1 MERYPKAFKHRV
13 CGAYQKGKRDKGF
26 GALSKRFGVAKSV
39 IETWYE
45 KWDLGGRT
53 PEAFEDD
60 AGGDRRSILT
70 PKEKERH
77 ILDYVSLKN
86 SKREPVDYVNVHK
99 NVVKQTKKDI
109 SERTVQR
116 IGKEEMGL
124 TWKETTQSLESDES
138 RDYKESVAKY
148 RRKCQRVPKE
158 KLIFLDGT
166 GMNSEPRPTLALL
179 QQGRRQRFAQRS
191 QNVINLAWISGVQ
204 SPITRLSL

>member
-1 MERYPKAFKHRV
+1 M
-13 CGAYQKGKRDKGF
+13 G
-26 GALSKRFGVAKSV
+26 
-39 IETWYE
+39 

-116 IGKEEMGL
+116 IGKKR
-124 TWKETTQSLESDES
+124 WD
-138 RDYKESVAKY
+138 
-148 RRKCQRVPKE
+148 
-158 KLIFLDGT
+158 
-166 GMNSEPRPTLALL
+166 
-179 QQGRRQRFAQRS
+179 
-191 QNVINLAWISGVQ
+191 
-204 SPITRLSL
+204 

>member
-1 MERYPKAFKHRV
+1 M
-13 CGAYQKGKRDKGF
+13 
-26 GALSKRFGVAKSV
+26 
-39 IETWYE
+39 
-45 KWDLGGRT
+45 DLGGRT
-53 PEAFEDD
+53 PEAFEDN

-77 ILDYVSLKN
+77 ILGYVSSKN
-86 SKREPVDYVNVHK
+86 SKRVNVHK

-148 RRKCQRVPKE
+148 RRNVKE
-158 KLIFLDGT
+158 FQKK
-166 GMNSEPRPTLALL
+166 S
-179 QQGRRQRFAQRS
+179 
-191 QNVINLAWISGVQ
+191 
-204 SPITRLSL
+204 